1 MNAWLWNGSA
11 FEAAT
16 GVPISDRG
24 FRHGMALFESMAV
37 RGGAI
42 ESWPQHRQRILTACA
57 ERDFPMPEAAVATVE
72 AVFQSAGAS
81 GFARIYVTAGD
92 GGPTAP
98 ITDARVFLF
107 IEPRDPESDDCWSL
121 TFHDDF
127 YRPMFG
133 GLKTANYWFNTDALA
148 QARSREFD
156 EALLCNDFGELV
168 SACCAN
174 IFIVKDERILTPSR
188 KSGCRA
194 GVVREWVINR
204 RKVEERRLR
213 REDATTADEIFLTN
227 SWLGVMPVATLE
239 GRPLGPRSIGM
250 KLAAEFA
257 QRREGAKEECT
268 SPNA

>member
-1 MNAWLWNGSA
+1 MKAWLWNGST
-11 FEAAT
+11 FEPAA

-37 RGGAI
+37 WTGAI
-42 ESWPQHRQRILTACA
+42 EFWPEHQQRLLIACA
-57 ERDFPMPEAAVATVE
+57 ERDFPMPDAAVAAAA
-72 AVFQSAGAS
+72 AVFENAGVN

-92 GGPTAP
+92 GGPASPITAP
-98 ITDARVFLF
+98 RVFIF
-107 IEPRDPESDDCWSL
+107 IEPREPEREDCWEL
-121 TFHDDF
+121 GFHDDF

-148 QARSREFD
+148 QARARKFD

-174 IFIVKDERILTPSR
+174 IFIVKDERIFTPPR
-188 KSGCRA
+188 GSGCRA
-194 GVVREWVINR
+194 GVVREWVIKR

-213 REDATTADEIFLTN
+213 REAAVNADEIFLTN
-227 SWLGVMPVATLE
+227 SRLGVMPIATLE
-239 GRPLGPRSIGM
+239 GRPLGPRSIGA

-257 QRREGAKEECT
+257 QRREGCDT
-268 SPNA
+268 

>member
-1 MNAWLWNGSA
+1 MKAWLWNGSA
-11 FEAAT
+11 FDPAT

-24 FRHGMALFESMAV
+24 FRHGMSLFESMCV
-37 RGGAI
+37 RDGAI
-42 ESWPQHRQRILTACA
+42 EFWPEHQQRILTACA
-57 ERDFPMPEAAVATVE
+57 ERDFPMPDAAVAAAGAIFE
-72 AVFQSAGAS
+72 SAGIN
-81 GFARIYVTAGD
+81 GFARIYITAGD
-92 GGPTAP
+92 GGPAAP
-98 ITDARVFLF
+98 VTDARVFLF
-107 IEPRDPESDDCWSL
+107 IEPREPEREDCWSL

-127 YRPMFG
+127 YHPMFG

-148 QARSREFD
+148 QARTRKFD
-156 EALLCNDFGELV
+156 EALLCNDLGELV

-174 IFIVKDERILTPSR
+174 IFIVKDGRILTSSR

-194 GVVREWVINR
+194 GVVREWVIKR

-239 GRPLGPRSIGM
+239 GRPLGPRIIGA

-257 QRREGAKEECT
+257 QRREGADVAPT
-268 SPNA
+268 SKSA